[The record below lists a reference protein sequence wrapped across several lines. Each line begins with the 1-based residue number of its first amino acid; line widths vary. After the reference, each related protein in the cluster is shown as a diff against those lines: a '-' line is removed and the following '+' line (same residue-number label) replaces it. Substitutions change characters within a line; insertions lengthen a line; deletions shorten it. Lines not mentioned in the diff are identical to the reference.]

1 MFPIAKTGGHVT
13 VYSRLVQSRLIR
25 LSLLQKKNKVDSNL
39 QKICIALS
47 LYAVRLLPETFSNE
61 ILISEM

>member
-13 VYSRLVQSRLIR
+13 VSSRLVQSRLIR

-47 LYAVRLLPETFSNE
+47 LDAVRLLPETFSNE